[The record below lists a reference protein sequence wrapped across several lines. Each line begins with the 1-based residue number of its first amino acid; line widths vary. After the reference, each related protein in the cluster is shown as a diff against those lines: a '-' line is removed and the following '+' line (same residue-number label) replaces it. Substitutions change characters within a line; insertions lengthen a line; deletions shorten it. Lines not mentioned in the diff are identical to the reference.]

1 MGHDKATL
9 VIDGEPTARRVGAL
23 LAGVVDPALE
33 VGRNCS
39 GLAAI
44 AEAPPGQ
51 GPLVALAAGWS
62 ALSRAGHEGSV
73 VVLACDLPLVTSAFI
88 RWLAQYPGERSIVP
102 LVEGQLQP
110 LCARWSALDLRRS
123 VERAAHGTRS
133 LREVLDESD
142 PVTVGPSDW
151 AEVALPST
159 LADADTPDD
168 LEKLG
173 LTWNPGGPAGAP
185 GGE

>member
-1 MGHDKATL
+1 M
-9 VIDGEPTARRVGAL
+9 
-23 LAGVVDPALE
+23 
-33 VGRNCS
+33 
-39 GLAAI
+39 
-44 AEAPPGQ
+44 
-51 GPLVALAAGWS
+51 
-62 ALSRAGHEGSV
+62 
-73 VVLACDLPLVTSAFI
+73 
-88 RWLAQYPGERSIVP
+88 
-102 LVEGQLQP
+102 
-110 LCARWSALDLRRS
+110 
-123 VERAAHGTRS
+123 
-133 LREVLDESD
+133 D